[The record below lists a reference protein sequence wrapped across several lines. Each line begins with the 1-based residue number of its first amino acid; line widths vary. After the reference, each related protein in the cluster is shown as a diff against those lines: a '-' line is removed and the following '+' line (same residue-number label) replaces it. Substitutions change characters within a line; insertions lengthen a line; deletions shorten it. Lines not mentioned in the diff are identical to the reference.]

1 MARRKTRRAFGKAEQ
16 LKSGK
21 WRARYTWPVGTTPYA
36 HKAPQTFHAR
46 SYAEAWL
53 DSEER
58 LTELDIWTPPAD
70 RAAEEAAAALTVEEL
85 VDMWLAAA
93 PHKASTSQT
102 HRRKLDAR
110 VLADTIPGKF
120 DSLKNERVAD
130 VDRRRVVLWWQQ
142 VCVTWP
148 DEKNTNSAAY
158 KRLRTA
164 FQYAVDDLQVITENP
179 VRIKGAGTP
188 PRPKSRDR
196 PVIELKEAHAL
207 TEHTPARLRAG
218 VQLLLWAG
226 LRLGELL
233 ELRRRDLVGLAGTG
247 VVTVRVRRNVQR
259 VKDDE
264 TGKQVMEVMGTP
276 KTDAGNRDIVL
287 PATVGK
293 ALRAHAT
300 EFMNDE
306 DNALV
311 ITTQTGKQMMDTNF
325 RNRFKTAAELADRPD
340 ITPHDCRRFYGTLLV
355 NRGGVSLEEA
365 RRLMGHETVEQLME
379 YQRAARGFERRAAT
393 QLEAM
398 MSKDNEGKEYGDE

>member
-1 MARRKTRRAFGKAEQ
+1 M
-16 LKSGK
+16 
-21 WRARYTWPVGTTPYA
+21 
-36 HKAPQTFHAR
+36 
-46 SYAEAWL
+46 
-53 DSEER
+53 
-58 LTELDIWTPPAD
+58 
-70 RAAEEAAAALTVEEL
+70 
-85 VDMWLAAA
+85 
-93 PHKASTSQT
+93 
-102 HRRKLDAR
+102 
-110 VLADTIPGKF
+110 
-120 DSLKNERVAD
+120 
-130 VDRRRVVLWWQQ
+130 
-142 VCVTWP
+142 
-148 DEKNTNSAAY
+148 
-158 KRLRTA
+158 
-164 FQYAVDDLQVITENP
+164 
-179 VRIKGAGTP
+179 
-188 PRPKSRDR
+188 
-196 PVIELKEAHAL
+196 
-207 TEHTPARLRAG
+207 
-218 VQLLLWAG
+218 QLLLWAG